1 MDWSRTPPHGGDANA
16 SVTRLQSS
24 ERRLSATRPNPRRG
38 LSRVDAAIYIGIGVT
53 KFDELVTSGRM
64 PRPKCIDNRRVWD
77 IFALDRAFDLL
88 PDDQNGQLDRTWE
101 DVDAA

>member
-1 MDWSRTPPHGGDANA
+1 MDWSRTPPHGGGANP
-16 SVTRLQSS
+16 SVARSQRS
-24 ERRLSATRPNPRRG
+24 NPRRG
-38 LSRVDAAIYIGIGVT
+38 LSRADAATYIGIGVT

-77 IFALDRAFDLL
+77 IFALDQAFDLL
-88 PDDQNGQLDRTWE
+88 PDDQNGELDRTWE